1 MVLKLLP
8 FLLCLLPRF
17 ENDVKV
23 YGTETNLLAMMQ
35 IAQFENDVKV
45 YGTETWKLRTT
56 GKQWFENDVKH
67 MFTCYLNYNIY

>member
-1 MVLKLLP
+1 
-8 FLLCLLPRF
+8 
-17 ENDVKV
+17 
-23 YGTETNLLAMMQ
+23 MMQ